1 MQFAIIERS
10 SEKLQE
16 AIGLYEHKRNIYL
29 LEGDATSDEVLI
41 DAGVKRAKT
50 IITTLGEDADN
61 VFVTLT
67 ARELNPH
74 IKIIAKAIKESSVT
88 KLMRAGAHHVVV
100 PEIIGGTHMA
110 SLVTRPD
117 VIEFLSMLNGVG
129 HTELRLEEMK
139 IIDMK
144 DEFKGQ
150 TIKDLDV
157 RGLTGVNIIAYKDLD
172 GFVFNPTPETIF
184 VDGGVVIVLGTE
196 NEIRTFISYFG
207 KY

>member
-1 MQFAIIERS
+1 
-10 SEKLQE
+10 
-16 AIGLYEHKRNIYL
+16 
-29 LEGDATSDEVLI
+29 
-41 DAGVKRAKT
+41 
-50 IITTLGEDADN
+50 
-61 VFVTLT
+61 
-67 ARELNPH
+67 
-74 IKIIAKAIKESSVT
+74 
-88 KLMRAGAHHVVV
+88 
-100 PEIIGGTHMA
+100 
-110 SLVTRPD
+110 
-117 VIEFLSMLNGVG
+117 
-129 HTELRLEEMK
+129 
-139 IIDMK
+139 MK